1 MGRSEHARSH
11 KGAHAASRTL
21 QLGIEEENRNAL
33 VSMCER
39 SNRADHIK
47 KVTRF
52 IYLLLKRSI
61 EQLRCRAL

>member
-47 KVTRF
+47 NV
-52 IYLLLKRSI
+52 YLPTFETFNPTTSLS
-61 EQLRCRAL
+61 AL